1 MMQSPE
7 MSLYHCSKSSE
18 THLVIV
24 LSLSS
29 MNMKRKTSHCT
40 HWCLFSIHQL
50 TLSLTT
56 QARPH
61 AFKMPLCAGETSHPR
76 QCLKKCFTASAFLL
90 QFAWHSTNYVL
101 VMESVCL
108 CAKTVLFSLL
118 YIPHKDVSEWETIS
132 VEKIRALPPNFLCWL
147 PTHNSKQI
155 NHIYDL

>member
-1 MMQSPE
+1 MWSLWVQSNKQNRAEGEHKVTSVNHDANPE
-7 MSLYHCSKSSE
+7 ISLYHCSKSSE

-24 LSLSS
+24 LRLSS

-61 AFKMPLCAGETSHPR
+61 AFKMPLCTGETSHPR

-90 QFAWHSTNYVL
+90 QFEWHSTNYVL
-101 VMESVCL
+101 VMEMCVLVC
-108 CAKTVLFSLL
+108 KDSPLFFAVYS
-118 YIPHKDVSEWETIS
+118 S
-132 VEKIRALPPNFLCWL
+132 
-147 PTHNSKQI
+147 
-155 NHIYDL
+155 